1 MTSNGQ
7 GHDQPITQVHRNVP
21 GSRQLSR
28 RTALRAMAGTAVA
41 GAGNLAFGAIPTVAR
56 QGSTT
61 EIEIALLQGFSETDH
76 PAMKMIN
83 AFNARGLGVEVTG
96 TSYGANYEEVMQRA
110 QANISAQIG
119 PAIVVTGWK
128 YALFADAALNI
139 VDLREVGGDATDEV
153 LARYRPWVVDIV
165 RVGDKLAGLPFAV
178 STPILYYNRD
188 LFAQAG
194 LDPERGPST
203 WDEAAEF
210 AVALST
216 GAEIDGAIVGEVN
229 EWTAQSFIQNN
240 GGRVLDDGGKA
251 DFDSGEAIAGMAV
264 WDALRSDGH
273 YLPIANDQMRPA
285 FLAGNVPMYFTS
297 VAGLAAISAGA
308 EFELGTAEF
317 PATGNQPKSMP
328 SGGNFLGV
336 YTQDPEQQAAAWA
349 FLDFASST
357 EGVTIWNETGYLV
370 ATTDAIPPL
379 PGQEPAYAQMEA
391 GLTNETIWPGE
402 RGLEALSVFND
413 WMARIVNG
421 DVPVE
426 DGMTDGN
433 AAVAALL
440 P

>member
-1 MTSNGQ
+1 MTPNG
-7 GHDQPITQVHRNVP
+7 HVTQVHRTSLA
-21 GSRQLSR
+21 SRRFSR
-28 RTALRAMAGTAVA
+28 RTALGAVA
-41 GAGNLAFGAIPTVAR
+41 GSTVAGSLVFGAPPTIAR
-56 QGSTT
+56 QGGAAA
-61 EIEIALLQGFSETDH
+61 IEIGLLQSFAEPTH
-76 PAMKMIN
+76 PAMKMID

-139 VDLREVGGDATDEV
+139 VDLREVGGDATDAV

-194 LDPERGPST
+194 LDPEVAPAT
-203 WDEAAEF
+203 WDEVTGAA
-210 AVALST
+210 AALT
-216 GAEIDGAIVGEVN
+216 AAAEIDGAIVGEVN

-240 GGRVLDDGGKA
+240 GGRVLDDDGQA
-251 DFDSGEAIAGMAV
+251 VFDSAEAVAGMAV
-264 WDALRSDGH
+264 WDALRTDGH
-273 YLPIANDQMRPA
+273 FLAIANDQMRPA

-297 VAGLAAISAGA
+297 VASLAALSAGA
-308 EFELGTAEF
+308 GFELGTAAF
-317 PATGNQPKSMP
+317 PATGDQPKSMP

-336 YTQDPEQQAAAWA
+336 YTQDADQQAAAWT

-357 EGVTIWNETGYLV
+357 EGATIWNDTGYLV
-370 ATTDAIPPL
+370 ATTDDIPPL
-379 PGQEPAYAQMEA
+379 PGQEPAYVQMEA

-413 WMARIVNG
+413 WMARVVNG
-421 DVPVE
+421 DVPV
-426 DGMTDGN
+426 DQGMRDGN
-433 AAVAALL
+433 AAVADLL
-440 P
+440 S